1 MWEAWEREPEIVIL
15 WEREREHN
23 KEWKG
28 KIGAMMLLNENANLQ
43 GVKLFTKYFSRT
55 RYIAHIKLNLVIT
68 SSKGSMLSKQG
79 RQSLIEND

>member
-1 MWEAWEREPEIVIL
+1 
-15 WEREREHN
+15 
-23 KEWKG
+23 
-28 KIGAMMLLNENANLQ
+28 MLLNENANLQ

-55 RYIAHIKLNLVIT
+55 RYIAHIKLNLDIT